1 MKFLF
6 NSKGKLAF
14 MILVPQTGVQGSK
27 FIQMIK
33 IYAFIKVVSSKGQ
46 KTKLTYIVYMCLY
59 MYTHTQPER
68 QSIVVS

>member
-1 MKFLF
+1 
-6 NSKGKLAF
+6 
-14 MILVPQTGVQGSK
+14 MILVLQTGVQGSK

-46 KTKLTYIVYMCLY
+46 KTKHIYSVYVFVHV
-59 MYTHTQPER
+59 YTHTQPER

>member
-1 MKFLF
+1 
-6 NSKGKLAF
+6 
-14 MILVPQTGVQGSK
+14 MILVPQTGVQRSK

-33 IYAFIKVVSSKGQ
+33 IYAFVKVVSSKGQ

-68 QSIVVS
+68 QSIVIS